1 MSIGSVTFVEY
12 FNMETTVLLE
22 SFTFDK
28 QNKKEYENQVLLDEN
43 ILYHDVDP
51 VYDVITASVI
61 FCVGLVLNALILRC
75 YWSVKTSTAV
85 YIRVL
90 AVYDMA
96 AVLYLLGY
104 RTSVGVFNISSAALT
119 VWMCIGNFVALNS
132 MLGPLFIAIDRFV
145 LVLFPHNFTKYSR
158 KIRCAK
164 IFWIFFL
171 NLASLVRFLV
181 VRFVD
186 NNVLLKI
193 FLNIFSSLVFLIQCL
208 VCVALYAFIV
218 FKVRKS
224 QRRIHPEANG
234 PQ

>member
-1 MSIGSVTFVEY
+1 MAGFFSYSTQSLLSEWTEELTGSK
-12 FNMETTVLLE
+12 NRLSQKHRGNDRLE
-22 SFTFDK
+22 H
-28 QNKKEYENQVLLDEN
+28 L
-43 ILYHDVDP
+43 LYHPIEPVHDVAI
-51 VYDVITASVI
+51 VSVI

-104 RTSVGVFNISSAALT
+104 RTSVGVFSISSATLT

-145 LVLFPHNFTKYSR
+145 LVLFPHNFTKYTR

-171 NLASLVRFLV
+171 NLASLGCTLR
-181 VRFVD
+181 
-186 NNVLLKI
+186 
-193 FLNIFSSLVFLIQCL
+193 
-208 VCVALYAFIV
+208 
-218 FKVRKS
+218 
-224 QRRIHPEANG
+224 
-234 PQ
+234 